1 MGKLAMTAGI
11 LAGGESR
18 RMGRDKTQLSRG
30 DTTFLAHLIG
40 ELSDFDEV
48 LVSVRSSEQSQTVP
62 CATVIDELRGTGP
75 IEGIYQLLRRARND
89 FTFVL
94 AADMQNIDAAFA
106 QRFAAALQPKD
117 RCLVTCIGEKL
128 EPLCAIYHKD
138 ALPHLKRLRQD
149 GVRRPRALFPLI
161 PTRYIDLSALGCGE
175 DLTENINTPQDYERW
190 LQKKK

>member
-1 MGKLAMTAGI
+1 MTAGI

-18 RMGRDKTQLSRG
+18 RMGCDKAQLSRG

-40 ELSDFDEV
+40 ELSDFDEI
-48 LVSVRSSEQSQTVP
+48 LVSVRSSEQSRTVP
-62 CATVIDELRGTGP
+62 CATVADEMRGIGP
-75 IEGIYQLLRRARND
+75 IEGIYQLLRHARNE

-106 QRFAAALQPKD
+106 RRFAASLRPED
-117 RCLVTCIGEKL
+117 RCLVPCIGEKL

-138 ALPHLKRLRQD
+138 ALPHLKRLRQN
-149 GVRRPRALFPLI
+149 GVLRPRALFSLI
-161 PTRYIDLSALGCGE
+161 PTRYIDLSAFGCGG
-175 DLTENINTPQDYERW
+175 DLTENINTPQDYDRW